1 MMLGSGDAGRWSAR
15 GWRRGAPGE
24 GGWWLWRGCMR
35 DPGESSVRSVEK
47 LKLGI
52 AGKRRRF
59 ECSWGFS

>member
-1 MMLGSGDAGRWSAR
+1 
-15 GWRRGAPGE
+15 
-24 GGWWLWRGCMR
+24 MR